1 MVSMLSRKIANKAVE
16 SLNKTKHRDLYYI
29 LISFGLGL
37 LFTLVGIY
45 NIFTEA
51 TKDVTTR
58 IIYFWESLCLEL
70 NLNKM
75 NQKMEINSMTSEKE
89 KMLAG
94 HFHNE
99 ANFAVIFKYSLF
111 YNFF

>member
-1 MVSMLSRKIANKAVE
+1 MEQKGDKTMVNMLSRKIANKAVE

-58 IIYFWESLCLEL
+58 IIGVILCLAL
-70 NLNKM
+70 G
-75 NQKMEINSMTSEKE
+75 I
-89 KMLAG
+89 
-94 HFHNE
+94 
-99 ANFAVIFKYSLF
+99 LF
-111 YNFF
+111 LFLGVALLRIKSVSYTHLTLPTIA

>member
-1 MVSMLSRKIANKAVE
+1 MEQKGDKTMVNMLSRKIANKAVE

-58 IIYFWESLCLEL
+58 IIGVILCLALGILFLFLGVALLRIKFKQNESEDG
-70 NLNKM
+70 NK
-75 NQKMEINSMTSEKE
+75 
-89 KMLAG
+89 
-94 HFHNE
+94 
-99 ANFAVIFKYSLF
+99 
-111 YNFF
+111 

>member
-1 MVSMLSRKIANKAVE
+1 MVNMLSRKIANKAVE

-29 LISFGLGL
+29 LGL

-58 IIYFWESLCLEL
+58 IIGVILCLVLGILFLFLGVALLRIKFKQNESEDG
-70 NLNKM
+70 NK
-75 NQKMEINSMTSEKE
+75 
-89 KMLAG
+89 
-94 HFHNE
+94 
-99 ANFAVIFKYSLF
+99 
-111 YNFF
+111 